1 MTHLS
6 SPSHSGPASV
16 PPTLKK
22 LQQQFD
28 EDPVL
33 GVIHDNLPTAF
44 SAASAQQQQDYRR
57 ALLVSKSARQ
67 ALKTL
72 LKPLKGMS
80 EFAEPLLRKAL
91 DARFGPGLEPKTD
104 TLFHPTL
111 RPSGATGLATQ
122 LTLLEAALH
131 NFERTESIKD
141 GFLRSASVNKGLD
154 GPHPKN
160 ISPEQFADVCRH
172 LNVGKKYQDH
182 LNDVLEP
189 ASLPGDAPHAGRH
202 NARAIFITNDL
213 ADMELYARAAALRK
227 HISEQALAAVLEVVT
242 RRASPLFNGLPVA
255 FESVSLFGVEIPRVV
270 IIKPLAT
277 WTFTQVPLVLYVPQ
291 DPVTP
296 FKEFATLSELE
307 DDLRSRLMSQAY
319 QAFFARLIGER
330 ARAQF
335 FGQLN
340 RHLFPLA
347 PVDGSWFTKG
357 LWHNAPDHRA
367 DLRVQSAPID
377 TELFQRMYQQQI
389 ELIKDNA
396 RFLAVP
402 TEDEDAKSRRERLQ
416 AWFDVGM
423 NIANV
428 ASFFVPVLG
437 QLMMV
442 YAGVELVSEVY
453 HGLEDLSYGDVE
465 EGFDHLVSAGANI
478 AFMVALGKVA
488 HGAAPPEPPPLTGN
502 NFVGQVVPI
511 KLANGQTRLWK
522 PDLEPFQVNIEVP
535 HGASTDLSGVFEHEG
550 KKYLTVDGR
559 QFEVIHRKDLNKWQL
574 RHPYPDA
581 QFSPVLEHN
590 GVGAFRHEGER
601 PQQWSKDKLFKRL
614 GHTVSGLSE
623 SSAEQILSVV
633 DVDEPLLR
641 QVHVESAVPPGQLR
655 DTIKRFQLDAALDNS
670 ASAMRAKQRAEQFR
684 QQYEASEVSSDPMAQ
699 LIRRDFPG
707 LPTAVA
713 EDLASTLTSTETAR
727 MADNGHL
734 PLRVSEAAVWQ
745 QRQTRLNRAFEGFY
759 LKSVSNGDT
768 EILSLHL
775 LEKLPGWSDHVRLE
789 VRLGSSD
796 GSLLDSIGTPEAAVR
811 KVLVK
816 SNGQYQAFDAQGNE
830 LNSVPTAGNNLCASI
845 LHALPDADRAAL
857 GFPHVSQGPQL
868 NSALAA
874 LATGDRARASRLLGI
889 RDGRLKFNRPERMKQ
904 GRVGYALSGMGRL
917 PGFIGEDHLLA
928 RIGLLEL
935 SDVTAQDVLTSLRLE
950 GMSNADI
957 NARLDV
963 LQDERQ
969 AMRTS
974 LDQWAMASSELLDP
988 SPARMNGR
996 TQIGRAILQHWQA
1009 TSLPG
1014 TPADVALRLEA
1025 VRLSDFPA
1033 QLPAFFYARVERL
1046 QLVNVH
1052 IQPAEP
1058 GAWVPGMHWGSDV
1071 MRTFLGR
1078 FGEITALEISR
1089 PVSSGFSFTEFHDLP
1104 RIVATQLPELRA
1116 LSLINQGL
1124 DINTENLNIFG
1135 QMSRLEDLDLSG
1147 NFSLAAP
1154 VPGSVSLNLRRLG
1167 LDRIGLE
1174 RWPEW
1179 LTELVPEHIEEVSL
1193 ADNQIPSVPDAL
1205 LHETPSPR
1213 RTLIH
1218 LQGNRLSRAD
1228 LIEARLRT
1236 AGQNGAVRIE
1246 AALAPELQPRINA
1259 LLSEQ
1264 AELQAA
1270 LREWSEASTSRAPL
1284 SAEAISTRQAMG
1296 DSLLDHWRGTV
1307 AGRASRPIMI
1317 ESMALSE
1324 FPQRLP
1330 TTFYRNV
1337 SGLLLRN
1344 VITDAE
1350 QLSQFLS
1357 RFQDLTTLEVMGHLT
1372 PMVAPPR
1379 ILSALPNLRTLA
1391 LMDQGMVIDQAT
1403 IEYLSSLSNLRILD
1417 LSGNR
1422 LGAIELSPV
1431 LERHWESLTLDNV
1444 GISTWPEWLN
1454 WFLPGS
1460 IDSLSLAHN
1469 QLTELPEDILRNR
1482 RNELAHTEIALE
1494 GNPLSRE
1501 SMTAAHV
1508 SEYGNSRSF
1517 SFYMDLPDDIRAL
1530 APERAWSSSE
1540 SLNESGS
1547 DLDAGSDSDASIH
1560 RHGPTGA
1567 DAATPADVRRWLQG
1581 TAQEI
1586 IGYQVIWDQ
1595 IAAAGDA
1602 PMLMSLIGR
1611 LRETADYLRAREA
1624 LVQRVWHVLGAA
1636 AKDPQLRQLLNAM
1649 AEEAIASRT
1658 CGDGVRLEFN
1668 QMEVQV
1674 FALDSLR
1681 DIPDAERGPTL
1692 YRLMRRFY
1700 RLDEVDR
1707 LARLNARGRDQAEVR
1722 LAYRLQLAERL
1733 DLPLPPARMLYRTA
1747 AAVTADELQTVEGLV
1762 LTSQDSP
1769 AFFANVVNRDFW
1781 SAWLREAYASE
1792 FAELKAT
1799 FDSDRARVEDEF
1811 PELNDA
1817 YFARIKALDEEQKTR
1832 EQELMK
1838 QLTYQEGMKY
1848 ND

>member
-1 MTHLS
+1 MTIPS
-6 SPSHSGPASV
+6 SPLHIPPASE
-16 PPTLKK
+16 PPSLTQ
-22 LQQQFD
+22 LQQRFSD
-28 EDPVL
+28 EPVL
-33 GVIHDNLPTAF
+33 RVIHHQLPKAL
-44 SAASAQQQQDYRR
+44 SAASTQQQQDYRR
-57 ALLVSKSARQ
+57 ALLASKSARQ
-67 ALKTL
+67 ALKAL
-72 LKPLKGMS
+72 LKPLKGLS
-80 EFAEPLLRKAL
+80 DFAEPMLRQAL
-91 DARFGPGLEPKTD
+91 NTRFGPGLEPKVD

-131 NFERTESIKD
+131 NFERKEAIKG
-141 GFLRSASVNKGLD
+141 GFLRSASVDKGID

-160 ISPEQFADVCRH
+160 ISPDQFADVCRH
-172 LNVGKKYQDH
+172 LNIGKKYQDH

-189 ASLPGDAPHAGRH
+189 ASLPDDAPNAARL
-202 NARAIFITNDL
+202 NARATFITNDL
-213 ADMELYARAAALRK
+213 ADMELYARAAVLRK
-227 HISEQALAAVLEVVT
+227 DISEQALAAVLEVVT
-242 RRASPLFNGLPVA
+242 RRASPMFNGLPVA
-255 FESVSLFGVEIPRVV
+255 FESLSLFGVEIPRVV
-270 IIKPLAT
+270 IIRPLAT

-307 DDLRSRLMSQAY
+307 DDLRSRLMSQTY

-330 ARAQF
+330 ARAEF

-357 LWHNAPDHRA
+357 LWHNAPDPRA
-367 DLRVQSAPID
+367 DLRVQSAPIN

-442 YAGVELVSEVY
+442 YASVELVSEVY

-478 AFMVALGKVA
+478 AFMVALGKAA
-488 HGAAPPEPPPLTGN
+488 HGTAPPEPPPLTGN

-511 KLANGQTRLWK
+511 KLANGHTRLWK
-522 PDLEPFQVNIEVP
+522 PDLEPFQVNIDVP
-535 HGASTDLSGVFEHEG
+535 QGASAELSGVFEREG
-550 KKYLTVDGR
+550 KKYLTLDGR
-559 QFEVIHRKDLNKWQL
+559 QYEVIHRKALNKWQL
-574 RHPYPDA
+574 RHPLPDA
-581 QFSPVLEHN
+581 TFSPVLEHN
-590 GVGAFRHEGER
+590 GVGAFRHEGELQ
-601 PQQWSKDKLFKRL
+601 QQWSKDKLFKRL

-623 SSAEQILSVV
+623 SSAEQILSVI

-655 DTIKRFQLDAALDNS
+655 DTVKGFQLDAALDNS
-670 ASAMRAKQRAEQFR
+670 ASGMSGRQQAEQFR
-684 QQYEASEVSSDPMAQ
+684 QQYEASEVSSEPLAQ

-707 LPTAVA
+707 VPTAVA
-713 EDLASTLTSTETAR
+713 EDLASTLTSAETVQ
-727 MADNGHL
+727 MLDNGHV

-745 QRQTRLNRAFEGFY
+745 QRQTRLNRAF
-759 LKSVSNGDT
+759 
-768 EILSLHL
+768 
-775 LEKLPGWSDHVRLE
+775 
-789 VRLGSSD
+789 D
-796 GSLLDSIGTPEAAVR
+796 GSLLDSIGGPEATVH

-816 SNGQYQAFDAQGNE
+816 SNGKYQAFDAQGNE

-845 LHALPDADRAAL
+845 LHALPDAHRSAL
-857 GFPHVSQGPQL
+857 GLPHVSQGAQL
-868 NSALAA
+868 NTALGA
-874 LATGDRARASRLLGI
+874 LATGDRVRASRLLGI
-889 RDGRLKFNRPERMKQ
+889 RDGRLKFNKPERMKQ

-917 PGFIGEDHLLA
+917 PGFISEDHLLT

-969 AMRTS
+969 AMRAS
-974 LDQWAMASSELLDP
+974 LDQWAMASSELLAP
-988 SPARMNGR
+988 SPSRMNSR
-996 TQIGRAILQHWQA
+996 TRIGEAILQHWQA

-1014 TPADVALRLEA
+1014 APADVALRLES

-1033 QLPAFFYARVERL
+1033 RLPAFFYARVERL

-1052 IQPAEP
+1052 AQPAQP
-1058 GAWVPGMHWGSDV
+1058 GAWLPGANWGSDV
-1071 MRTFLGR
+1071 MNTFLGR
-1078 FGEITALEISR
+1078 FGQTTALEISR

-1104 RIVATQLPELRA
+1104 RIVATHLPELRD

-1124 DINTENLNIFG
+1124 DINAESLNLLG
-1135 QMSRLEDLDLSG
+1135 QMSHLESLDLSG
-1147 NFSLAAP
+1147 NFSLDAP
-1154 VPGSVSLNLRRLG
+1154 VPGSVNLNLRRLG

-1174 RWPEW
+1174 RWPDW
-1179 LTELVPEHIEEVSL
+1179 LTALVPEHIEEVSL
-1193 ADNQIPSVPDAL
+1193 VDNQIPGLPEAL
-1205 LHETPSPR
+1205 LHETPSSQT
-1213 RTLIH
+1213 TLIR

-1228 LIEARLRT
+1228 MIEASLRG
-1236 AGQNGAVRIE
+1236 AGQNRAVKID
-1246 AALAPELQPRINA
+1246 AGMPAELQPRINV
-1259 LLSEQ
+1259 LLGEQ

-1270 LREWSEASTSRAPL
+1270 LRDWAEASTSRAPL

-1296 DSLLDHWRGTV
+1296 ESLLEHWRGTV

-1317 ESMALSE
+1317 QAMALSE

-1330 TTFYRNV
+1330 ATFYRNIN
-1337 SGLLLRN
+1337 GLLLRN
-1344 VITDAE
+1344 VITDSE

-1357 RFQDLTTLEVMGHLT
+1357 RFPHLSTLEIMGHST

-1391 LMDQGMVIDQAT
+1391 LMDQGMVIDQAVM
-1403 IEYLSSLSNLRILD
+1403 EYLSSLTNLRNLD

-1422 LGAIELSPV
+1422 LGAIEFSPV
-1431 LERHWESLTLDNV
+1431 LGRHWESLTLDNV

-1460 IDSLSLAHN
+1460 IDALSLAQN
-1469 QLTELPEDILRNR
+1469 QLTALPEEIVRNR
-1482 RNELAHTEIALE
+1482 RNDLAHTEISVE

-1501 SMTAAHV
+1501 SMIAAHV

-1530 APERAWSSSE
+1530 APERAWSSTE
-1540 SLNESGS
+1540 SLN
-1547 DLDAGSDSDASIH
+1547 DLDSDFDADSDSDASIH

-1567 DAATPADVRRWLQG
+1567 DSAGPTNVAPWLQG

-1586 IGYQVIWDQ
+1586 IGYQVVWDQ

-1602 PMLMSLIGR
+1602 PMLISLIGR

-1674 FALDSLR
+1674 FAVDSLR
-1681 DIPDAERGPTL
+1681 DIPNAERGPTL

-1707 LARLNARGRDQAEVR
+1707 LARLNARDRDQAEVR

-1733 DLPLPPARMLYRTA
+1733 DLPLPPSRMLYRTA
-1747 AAVTADELQTVEGLV
+1747 AAVTADELHTVEGLV
-1762 LTSQDSP
+1762 LASQDSP

-1781 SAWLREAYASE
+1781 TAWLRETYASE

-1817 YFARIKALDEEQKTR
+1817 YFARIKALDDEQKNR
-1832 EQELMK
+1832 ERELMK

-1848 ND
+1848 SD